1 MPNPRPDAAA
11 VPGMSAFARLDL
23 SDERF
28 EIVAPVIDML
38 YGAIDTLDE
47 LDTSAVFPSSPYDP
61 RWR

>member
-1 MPNPRPDAAA
+1 MCGAPTMLAREKTRCIVPNPRPDAAA

-38 YGAIDTLDE
+38 
-47 LDTSAVFPSSPYDP
+47 
-61 RWR
+61 